1 MIRLHLLGFVD
12 LRDDSGGEL
21 RSVLA
26 QPKRLGLLAYLA
38 AASPIGPQRRDTLLA
53 VFWPD
58 LDQEHARNALSKAVH
73 FLRRSLGEDAITS
86 RTADELALN
95 EAAVWAD
102 VRAFAAA
109 LEENRTDEALELYR
123 GDLLPSFFVP
133 EVPGFEDWLE
143 RERAR
148 LRSRAATAAKAL
160 AERHE
165 AGRHLTLALAA
176 ARRAVELSDGDER
189 PFRRL
194 VELLD
199 RSGDRAG
206 AVRAYEE
213 FARKLRTEL
222 EVEPSAETVAL
233 IERIKASPVHSP
245 LPDAGPGGSV
255 ISEPAISR
263 LARSVASRYKV
274 ERQLGEGAMA
284 VVALAHDLR
293 HNRRVAIKVL
303 RPELSSL
310 MGPERFL
317 REIDIAAGLMHPHIL
332 PLHDS
337 GEADGLLYYV
347 MPYVEGES
355 LRGRLER
362 EHRLAV
368 VEALH
373 IGREIADALVYAHH
387 RGFVH
392 RDIKPENI
400 LLGGGHALVADFG
413 IARALGSV
421 EQLVSAGG
429 TGTPAYMSPE
439 QVTGESPIDERT
451 DIYALGCVLYE
462 MLSGEPP
469 FAGTTPE
476 ETLALRVT
484 HPVRR
489 ISLVR
494 DEVGPELEN
503 AIHKALARS
512 PADRFSRVSEF
523 AKALDAA
530 SIAVRPVESEL
541 EQKTPVEH
549 RRPRARANRWSLIG
563 AGVLLLVTALATFR
577 DRNPSEV
584 TARESDP
591 VAVLPFRVAGGDSI
605 LSGLG
610 EGVVDLLTTRL
621 SAGAGLR
628 VIDATTALAAWRRS
642 VSPER
647 PELGQ
652 QEMVE
657 LAGDLGARR
666 VITGSIV
673 RAVSNVTLAASLLGV
688 PDGSVRAQ
696 ASLTGEADSLI
707 FLVDRLTAELLS
719 LEAGEAEHRLSGL
732 TSTSLPALR
741 QYLEGQASYRRLAFD
756 QARDHFRS
764 ALQLD
769 STFALAAMGLYRSL
783 GWGHT
788 RYTAEFFERTA
799 RLAWTYRN
807 RLSLPDQLRLRAQVG
822 AHYPHWTPPGDQ
834 LAFLD
839 SAVGIVPY
847 DPELW
852 QEYGHVLFIGG
863 SHLAIPHWRERAA
876 AAFHRAIALDSSS
889 LEARN
894 HLVRLSVVAGDT
906 SALRDLEEYFSRV
919 PFEAAEM
926 VSWLA
931 STVRGDTRSKS
942 LASLGEQTLRRIV
955 IEGTSF
961 GMGLEDADSAVAI
974 LLQHSASAA
983 ERTRALM
990 MVREFASNRGRPSE
1004 ALRALRELRGSSRSQ
1019 HDRQERLRELV
1030 YYALY
1035 WDGDQTAGELAARE
1049 LARVGDLPAGSIS
1062 TEPGRSLRARC
1073 VAEQWRIGHQ
1083 DLSSARQAVSHLRA
1097 GAEAL
1102 GDRREAARARSCA
1115 SLLEAMVASAER
1127 RPNVLHLVDRLDS
1140 LHMAALPD
1148 LRNEDIWVCAGNL
1161 VAAQLR
1167 ATHGDLVGA
1176 LAAIRR
1182 RGEPGDQKILLSS
1195 FLREEGR
1202 LAALAADTVGAI
1214 RAYRHYLALRAQPE
1228 PRLIPQRDSVRAA
1241 LAELERWGS
1250 QVALRRSKVRREGS
1264 KSHCF
1269 GGCAASQ

>member
-26 QPKRLGLLAYLA
+26 QPKRLALLAYLA
-38 AASPIGPQRRDTLLA
+38 AASPIGPRRRDTLLA

-73 FLRRSLGEDAITS
+73 FLRRWLGEDAITS
-86 RTADELALN
+86 RTADELVLN
-95 EAAVWAD
+95 EEVVWAD

-109 LEENRTDEALELYR
+109 IEENRTDEALELYQ

-133 EVPGFEDWLE
+133 EARGFEDWLE
-143 RERAR
+143 RERMR

-194 VELLD
+194 IELLD

-233 IERIKASPVHSP
+233 IERIKASPIHSP
-245 LPDAGPGGSV
+245 PPAVGSGGSV
-255 ISEPAISR
+255 TSEPAISR
-263 LARSVASRYKV
+263 LSRAVAGRYKV

-293 HNRRVAIKVL
+293 HGRRVAIKIL

-317 REIDIAAGLMHPHIL
+317 REIDVAAGLMHPHIL

-362 EHRLAV
+362 ERRLSM

-373 IGREIADALVYAHH
+373 IGREVADALAYAHH

-413 IARALGSV
+413 IARALGSLD
-421 EQLVSAGG
+421 QQRITAGSG

-439 QVTGESPIDERT
+439 QVTGESPVDERT

-462 MLSGEPP
+462 MLSGGPP
-469 FAGTTPE
+469 FAGSTPE
-476 ETLALRVT
+476 ETLARRLT
-484 HPVRR
+484 HPVPRL
-489 ISLVR
+489 SLVR
-494 DEVGPELEN
+494 DEVGPGLEN

-512 PADRFSRVSEF
+512 PADRFSKVSEL
-523 AKALDAA
+523 ANALDAA
-530 SIAVRPVESEL
+530 SLAARPGESQPWQQASVE
-541 EQKTPVEH
+541 
-549 RRPRARANRWSLIG
+549 RPRTMAKRWTLIG
-563 AGVLLLVTALATFR
+563 AGLLLFLTALATVR
-577 DRNPSEV
+577 DRNSSRV
-584 TARESDP
+584 IAGGSDP
-591 VAVLPFRVAGGDSI
+591 VAVLPFRVTGGDSMFSA
-605 LSGLG
+605 LAEGL
-610 EGVVDLLTTRL
+610 VDLLTTRL

-628 VIDATTALAAWRRS
+628 VIDPRTALAAWHRS
-642 VSPER
+642 VNPER

-652 QEMVE
+652 QELVE
-657 LAGDLGARR
+657 LAGNLGARR

-673 RAVSNVTLAASLLGV
+673 RAVGDVTLAASLLSV
-688 PDGSVRAQ
+688 PEGTVRAQ

-707 FLVDRLTAELLS
+707 SLIDHLTAELLS
-719 LEAGEAEHRLSGL
+719 LEAGEAEHRLSAL

-741 QYLEGQASYRRLAFD
+741 QYLEGQALYRRLAFD
-756 QARDHFRS
+756 RARDHFKA
-764 ALQLD
+764 ALELD
-769 STFALAAMGLYRSL
+769 STFALAAMGLNTSL

-788 RYTAEFFERTA
+788 RYTPDFLQRIE
-799 RLAWTYRN
+799 RLAWTYRS
-807 RLSLPDQLRLRAQVG
+807 RLSAPDHLRLRAQLG
-822 AHYPHWTPPGDQ
+822 AHYPEWTPPAYQ
-834 LAFLD
+834 IAFLD
-839 SAVGIVPY
+839 SAVGILPY

-852 QEYGHVLFIGG
+852 QEYGHALFISG
-863 SHLAIPHWRERAA
+863 SHLAIPDWRGRAA

-894 HLVRLSVVAGDT
+894 HLVRLSVEAGD
-906 SALRDLEEYFSRV
+906 SATLQDQGEYFRRV

-926 VSWLA
+926 VKWLV
-931 STVRGDTRSKS
+931 STVHGDTTSKS
-942 LASLGEQTLRRIV
+942 LPNLGEQTLRRIV
-955 IEGTSF
+955 IEGSSF
-961 GMGLEDADSAVAI
+961 GLGLNDADTALGI
-974 LLQHSASAA
+974 LLRRSASAA
-983 ERTRALM
+983 ERTRTLL
-990 MVREFASNRGRPSE
+990 MVREFALNRGRPAQ
-1004 ALRALRELRGSSRSQ
+1004 ALRALQELRGSGRSVEF
-1019 HDRQERLRELV
+1019 RNERLREMVL
-1030 YYALY
+1030 YALY
-1035 WDGDQTAGELAARE
+1035 WDGDRSAGERAARE
-1049 LARVGDLPAGSIS
+1049 LTQMGDASIGS
-1062 TEPGRSLRARC
+1062 GRTDLAESLRARC
-1073 VAEQWRIGHQ
+1073 VAEQWRIGHE
-1083 DLSSARQAVSHLRA
+1083 DLRSASQAVSLLIA
-1097 GAEAL
+1097 GAESM
-1102 GDRREAARARSCA
+1102 GSRSETMRARACA
-1115 SLLEAMVASAER
+1115 ALLEAMVATAER
-1127 RPNVLHLVDRLDS
+1127 RPDVLRLVGRLDS

-1148 LRNEDIWVCAGNL
+1148 FRNEDVWVCAGNL
-1161 VAAQLR
+1161 AAARLR
-1167 ATHGDLVGA
+1167 AEHGDIEGA

-1182 RGEPGDQKILLSS
+1182 RGEPGDQKILLST

-1202 LAALAADTVGAI
+1202 LAALAGDTTGAS
-1214 RAYRHYLALRAQPE
+1214 RAYRHYLLLRAQPE
-1228 PRLIPQRDSVRAA
+1228 PGLVAQRDSVRTA
-1241 LAELERWGS
+1241 LARLGAQTAIR
-1250 QVALRRSKVRREGS
+1250 
-1264 KSHCF
+1264 
-1269 GGCAASQ
+1269 

>member
-123 GDLLPSFFVP
+123 GHLLPSFFVP
-133 EVPGFEDWLE
+133 EAPGFEDWLE
-143 RERAR
+143 GERAR

-263 LARSVASRYKV
+263 LTRSVASRYKV

-476 ETLALRVT
+476 ETLALRLT

-523 AKALDAA
+523 ANALDAA

-577 DRNPSEV
+577 DRNPSRV

-591 VAVLPFRVAGGDSI
+591 VAVLPFRVVGGDSI

-610 EGVVDLLTTRL
+610 EGIVDLLTTRL
-621 SAGAGLR
+621 SAGAGLH
-628 VIDATTALAAWRRS
+628 VIDPRTTLAAWHRS

-696 ASLTGEADSLI
+696 ASLTGEADSLVS
-707 FLVDRLTAELLS
+707 LVDRLTAELLS
-719 LEAGEAEHRLSGL
+719 LEAGEAEHRLAGL
-732 TSTSLPALR
+732 TSTSLLALR
-741 QYLEGQASYRRLAFD
+741 QYLEGQALYRRLAFD
-756 QARDHFRS
+756 RARDHYRA
-764 ALQLD
+764 ALELD
-769 STFALAAMGLYRSL
+769 STFALAAMGLTMSL

-788 RYTAEFFERTA
+788 RYTAEFLERVA
-799 RLAWTYRN
+799 RLAWTYRS
-807 RLSLPDQLRLRAQVG
+807 RMGAPDQLRLRAQLG
-822 AHYPHWTPPGDQ
+822 AHYPEWTPPRDQ
-834 LAFLD
+834 VAFLD
-839 SAVGIVPY
+839 SAVGILPT

-852 QEYGHVLFIGG
+852 QEYGHVLFISG
-863 SHLAIPHWRERAA
+863 SHLGIPHWRERSR

-894 HLVRLSVVAGDT
+894 HLVRLSVEAGDSST
-906 SALRDLEEYFSRV
+906 LRELGDYFSRV

-926 VSWLA
+926 VAWLVA
-931 STVRGDTRSKS
+931 ATRADTGSRAPPRQR
-942 LASLGEQTLRRIV
+942 LGRLGEQTLRRIV

-1004 ALRALRELRGSSRSQ
+1004 ALRALQELRGSSRSQ
-1019 HDRQERLRELV
+1019 DARQERLRELV

-1035 WDGDQTAGELAARE
+1035 WDGDQTAGELAAQE
-1049 LARVGDLPAGSIS
+1049 LARVGDLPGGSIS
-1062 TEPGRSLRARC
+1062 TELGQSLRARC
-1073 VAEQWRIGHQ
+1073 VAEQWRIGHE

-1102 GDRREAARARSCA
+1102 EDRPEAARARSCA
-1115 SLLEAMVASAER
+1115 ALLEAMAASAER

-1140 LHMAALPD
+1140 LHIAALPD
-1148 LRNEDIWVCAGNL
+1148 LRNEEIWVCAGNL

-1167 ATHGDLVGA
+1167 ATHGDFVGA

-1250 QVALRRSKVRREGS
+1250 QVALRRSKR
-1264 KSHCF
+1264 
-1269 GGCAASQ
+1269 